1 MNTLSLRFD
10 SEIVLMIVVVFSRLV
25 PSLAVSPAAV
35 GVVVAALITPFAA
48 LVAPLAALEA
58 PFAALIAS
66 FATLEASFAALETAL
81 ATLETAFATLET
93 TLTGLVSAFARL
105 VASLTTLVAPFAV
118 LRVVAVRFLVI
129 FVRNRFFGSDGRSF
143 VLHAVERFDCL
154 AALFVVRHFNKT
166 VTFRPTGFTVHDHF
180 GGSNFS
186 ELLEKSLQRLRRGV
200 RGKPCGKNFHQCK
213 KFKNK

>member
-1 MNTLSLRFD
+1 M
-10 SEIVLMIVVVFSRLV
+10 VLVVVFARFVS
-25 PSLAVSPAAV
+25 SLAVSPAAV
-35 GVVVAALITPFAA
+35 GVVVA
-48 LVAPLAALEA
+48 
-58 PFAALIAS
+58 
-66 FATLEASFAALETAL
+66 TLEPPFAALETSLAALVATFATLETTFAALETSFATLKTSL
-81 ATLETAFATLET
+81 ATLETTLATLET

-105 VASLTTLVAPFAV
+105 IASFTALEASFAV
-118 LRVVAVRFLVI
+118 LRVASVRFLVI

-154 AALFVVRHFNKT
+154 AALFVVRHFDKT

-200 RGKPCGKNFHQCK
+200 RGKPCCKNFHQCK

>member
-1 MNTLSLRFD
+1 
-10 SEIVLMIVVVFSRLV
+10 MIVVVFSRLV

-35 GVVVAALITPFAA
+35 GVVVAALITTFAT
-48 LVAPLAALEA
+48 LEA

-66 FATLEASFAALETAL
+66 FATLEAPFATLEAPLAALITTLATLEAPFAA
-81 ATLETAFATLET
+81 LETAFATLET
-93 TLTGLVSAFARL
+93 TLTGLIPAFARL

>member
-66 FATLEASFAALETAL
+66 FATLEASFAALETP
-81 ATLETAFATLET
+81 FATLET